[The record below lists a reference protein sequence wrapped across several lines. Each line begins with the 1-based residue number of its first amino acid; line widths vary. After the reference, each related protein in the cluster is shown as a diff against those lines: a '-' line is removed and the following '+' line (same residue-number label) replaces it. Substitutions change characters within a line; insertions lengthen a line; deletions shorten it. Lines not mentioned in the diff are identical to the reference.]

1 MEDTAWKDL
10 MMATE
15 KIRRLENSAPLAEG
29 EFWRITGIG
38 EATEQRLHAAG
49 IDTFERLGSL
59 SPEDIASILTGQVGV
74 KERAARQDWTSQ
86 ARRFAYDLKA
96 MAKRAETADSTES
109 QHYESFLFE
118 LLIEDDRSIKR
129 TKITRVRDGEKTSW
143 AGWDSERFLD
153 WIAAQAE
160 LSRELFAAPQ
170 PAHVPAA
177 VETSPAPVSGAIV
190 PADIVLAAVDSPR
203 NKRFY
208 DAGQPLELRL
218 TLDLSSTAIPA
229 NTPLTCRAIA
239 EARNVLTGRCLR
251 IGEVQA
257 ECAAAEQI
265 TLHIPIPGV
274 EPGTYFLETAVQLH
288 PAGALAAPEQGSL
301 SAVCDAGVFHI
312 FAPLTQ
318 PAA

>member
-1 MEDTAWKDL
+1 
-10 MMATE
+10 MATE
-15 KIRRLENSAPLAEG
+15 KIGRLENSAPLAEG

-49 IDTFERLGSL
+49 IDTFDQLGSL
-59 SPEDIASILTGQVGV
+59 SPQDIASILTGQVGV
-74 KERAARQDWTSQ
+74 KERAARQDWTGQ
-86 ARRFAYDLKA
+86 ARRLAYDLRA
-96 MAKRAETADSTES
+96 MAKSADPTDPAES

-143 AGWDSERFLD
+143 AGWDSERFLN

-160 LSRELFAAPQ
+160 LSRELFVPPQ
-170 PAHVPAA
+170 PADAPAEA
-177 VETSPAPVSGAIV
+177 ETPPAPASGAIV
-190 PADIVLAAVDSPR
+190 PADIVLSAADSQR
-203 NKRFY
+203 HKRFY

-218 TLDLSSTAIPA
+218 TLDLSAAAIPA
-229 NTPLTCRAIA
+229 NTPLTCRAVA
-239 EARNVLTGRCLR
+239 EARNVLTGRRIR

-257 ECAAAEQI
+257 ECAAADQI
-265 TLHIPIPGV
+265 ALNIPIPGV

-288 PAGALAAPEQGSL
+288 PTGALIAPEQGGL
-301 SAVCDAGVFHI
+301 SAICDAGVFHV
-312 FAPLTQ
+312 FAPIAQ